1 MKALEAYNKVAKRI
15 IGTSCSGGYF
25 IDVGVDSIV
34 CVTNTRVKCSSWEQY
49 LKKHNADYLLNISFV
64 NSTEEKPSTD
74 LHEDSSPMFTVK
86 EWVYPSIEIT
96 DEDIN
101 TIVSSIYSTH
111 NGTYEDNTRLHIMPI
126 TVDATPREI
135 YVLTWKHDGK
145 EEVLGKEWANSNE
158 AEAAAKSY
166 IVSLYKKN
174 GTIPTINLNRRAYS
188 IIDKERHNPKD
199 FFIKCLSQSN
209 NEEISESNTHKNM
222 KKNTIKIN
230 EQQLRKVIAGA
241 IKKTL
246 NEGYPNTE
254 NGNAEF
260 FAYERQIMSLID
272 ECDDSLL
279 LLRIIEKAAR
289 KLSSLAMNGTNSE
302 DNWFIKA
309 KQWADRVRQEA
320 STLSD

>member
-1 MKALEAYNKVAKRI
+1 MDTASLDANTPSDANIQNK
-15 IGTSCSGGYF
+15 
-25 IDVGVDSIV
+25 
-34 CVTNTRVKCSSWEQY
+34 TNESK
-49 LKKHNADYLLNISFV
+49 
-64 NSTEEKPSTD
+64 
-74 LHEDSSPMFTVK
+74 
-86 EWVYPSIEIT
+86 
-96 DEDIN
+96 
-101 TIVSSIYSTH
+101 
-111 NGTYEDNTRLHIMPI
+111 
-126 TVDATPREI
+126 
-135 YVLTWKHDGK
+135 
-145 EEVLGKEWANSNE
+145 SN
-158 AEAAAKSY
+158 
-166 IVSLYKKN
+166 
-174 GTIPTINLNRRAYS
+174 
-188 IIDKERHNPKD
+188 
-199 FFIKCLSQSN
+199 
-209 NEEISESNTHKNM
+209 KNM
-222 KKNTIKIN
+222 KKNTIKLN